1 MTRYSPLELGEV
13 QKQIL
18 KHFFLCKE
26 NKRPESVSHIAKE
39 LRVLQPSVYR
49 SVDLLIKEKYLLK
62 ENDFTRKSGQKYVEK
77 NLILTEKGA
86 AAAVI
91 LGGTFDEFENYFKR
105 QRHPD
110 IEILQFIKRI
120 YKTSEK
126 RDLIIKKAM
135 EYAFKNNYFDKGST
149 IRQLTEEELKK
160 LRLYMAME
168 YINSLGPTSNIR
180 SLKEFID
187 RYQLDREIMKE
198 YLNQQKQF
206 ADLLLRE
213 LDK

>member
-1 MTRYSPLELGEV
+1 
-13 QKQIL
+13 L

-77 NLILTEKGA
+77 NIILTEKGA

-105 QRHPD
+105 QRQPD